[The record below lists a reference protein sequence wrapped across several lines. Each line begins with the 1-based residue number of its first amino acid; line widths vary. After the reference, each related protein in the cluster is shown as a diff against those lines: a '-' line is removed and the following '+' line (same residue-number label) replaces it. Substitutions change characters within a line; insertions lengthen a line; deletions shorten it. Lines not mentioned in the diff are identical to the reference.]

1 MSYPISKDGRA
12 QQHKQLGKLQASQD
26 ITALWGCVTAAIRVC
41 KCIGCAAMPKGDNVL
56 SAHQKNMNTPSV
68 ASMSVEKVHIGALKL
83 AHGVLQQ

>member
-1 MSYPISKDGRA
+1 MQR
-12 QQHKQLGKLQASQD
+12 
-26 ITALWGCVTAAIRVC
+26 
-41 KCIGCAAMPKGDNVL
+41 IGCAAMPKGDNVL